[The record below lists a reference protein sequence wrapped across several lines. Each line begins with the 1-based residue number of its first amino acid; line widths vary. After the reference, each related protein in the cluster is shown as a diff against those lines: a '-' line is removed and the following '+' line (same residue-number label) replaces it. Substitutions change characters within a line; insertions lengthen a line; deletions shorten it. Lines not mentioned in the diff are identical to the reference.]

1 MTGPHQDQQLV
12 TGGTDLADA
21 TAALVLAHG
30 RGATARSIAQTGL
43 EFHHEGVAILAPQA
57 ARNTWYPNPF
67 TAPVE
72 QNEPGRTSG
81 LQAIGDAIETATD
94 ADIPTERVVV
104 GGFSQGACLASEY
117 VARNPTRYGGLVALS
132 GGLIGESIDRDD
144 YAGDLERTPAFFGC
158 SDVDP
163 HIPAERVNES
173 VAVLED
179 LNAGVEKRLY
189 EGMGH
194 GINRDEVEYVSGLV
208 ADLVD

>member
-1 MTGPHQDQQLV
+1 VTGPHQDQQLV